1 MYEYRIGSNI
11 ESKTLI
17 VMNSVAYMQY
27 LGLWHMKTHRTGNG
41 KTFFS
46 LQEAIIKKLPK
57 QGLNK
62 TQVTEKKQKN
72 REGEGD
78 VEKQACVAC

>member
-1 MYEYRIGSNI
+1 MAHENPPHEKR
-11 ESKTLI
+11 KDF
-17 VMNSVAYMQY
+17 
-27 LGLWHMKTHRTGNG
+27 
-41 KTFFS
+41 FFS

>member
-1 MYEYRIGSNI
+1 
-11 ESKTLI
+11 
-17 VMNSVAYMQY
+17 MNSVPYMQY
-27 LGLWHMKTHRTGNG
+27 LGLSGTWKPTAWETERL
-41 KTFFS
+41 FFS

-62 TQVTEKKQKN
+62 TQELRDWKKQN